1 MLFEKVIRTPCG
13 TLKSAAHTLKAK
25 SQKPKAKNQKP
36 KAKSFTQNLKQRLS
50 LAMFIL
56 PTLALHPSIC

>member
-25 SQKPKAKNQKP
+25 SQKP